1 MDQISLNIIITLIC
15 SFIITV
21 GLMPFFIKQLY
32 KLKFGQSIRE
42 DGPQS
47 HLKKAGTPTMG
58 GIVFIIATL
67 LTMIIVNSEYLLT
80 TKGLMIS
87 VVFLAYFL
95 IGLYDDLL
103 IVIKKKNDGVS
114 VKMKLLLQCLVV
126 VVLVIISSDVIL
138 DPQMGIVN
146 FFGYGVNLGYFY
158 LIFILIMFVA
168 YSNAVNLTDGLDG
181 LSSITMVIALIFMA
195 IIAFV
200 QQQNIELMYIVA
212 LIGGLLGFFVFNK
225 KPARIFM
232 GDTGSLA
239 LGGFYAIIALLLKVE
254 ILSIVIGIVFV
265 LETLSVVIQV
275 LYYKK
280 TKKRFFRM
288 APLHHHFELGKLKET
303 KSVLLFYLIGLCG
316 GIIGMVIYFV

>member
-1 MDQISLNIIITLIC
+1 MDQSLINITLTLLL
-15 SFIITV
+15 SFTITIV
-21 GLMPFFIKQLY
+21 LMPFFIKKLY
-32 KLKFGQSIRE
+32 QLKFGQSIRE

-47 HLKKAGTPTMG
+47 HLKKKGTPTMG
-58 GIVFIIATL
+58 GIVFVLATL
-67 LTMIIVNSEYLLT
+67 LTMLILNHEFFF
-80 TKGLMIS
+80 TKEGIMIS
-87 VVFLAYFL
+87 IVFLAYFA

-114 VKMKLLLQCLVV
+114 VKMKLVLQTLVV
-126 VVLVIISSDVIL
+126 IVLVLINSQSLLSSN
-138 DPQMGIVN
+138 MTIVN
-146 FFGYGVNLGYFY
+146 FFGIGIDLHYFY

-181 LSSITMVIALIFMA
+181 LSSITMVIALFFMA
-195 IIAFV
+195 IIAYV
-200 QQQNIELMYIVA
+200 QHQQGELLYIVA

-225 KPARIFM
+225 KPAKIFM

-254 ILSIVIGIVFV
+254 ILSIIIGIVFV

-280 TKKRFFRM
+280 TKKRIFRM

-303 KSVLLFYLIGLCG
+303 KSVLLFYFIGLVG